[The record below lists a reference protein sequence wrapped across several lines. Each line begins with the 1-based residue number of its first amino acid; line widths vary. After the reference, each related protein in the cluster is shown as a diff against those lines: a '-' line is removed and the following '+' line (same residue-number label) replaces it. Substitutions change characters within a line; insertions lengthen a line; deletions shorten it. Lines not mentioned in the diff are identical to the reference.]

1 MSFEK
6 SEQFDLRRYLA
17 IIRKRKILLIL
28 PFLGV
33 LFTVMLGSLFM
44 EPVYES
50 STTLLVADPRLLPR
64 SVERM
69 ASGPSSL
76 DHMDAL
82 KREISSRDYLRR
94 LIKTLQWDVN
104 PELRAKAEEEKAK
117 YPDLSVDEIV
127 ERWFIDSLREKIFLR
142 AQGSDLLTIVVQDKD
157 PKRALLLAKTLAQ
170 VSVDETLRRELSG
183 VRGAL
188 EFSNEQLAIYKQQM
202 EDSEE
207 ELRLF
212 REKMVWQTL
221 SSGVKDQE
229 NLSRV
234 SSEASTAEADL
245 RQVEKT
251 VTSLTIRLQNLSPGG
266 LISFPDARISNMKA
280 EYYGLA
286 RELAG
291 QLITYTWRDAQ
302 VIVLA
307 DEIGLLREQ
316 MGAEFD
322 KICRETT
329 NNNNPLYCELLRD
342 LELAK
347 TDVIFYRNKWEAVN
361 NYVDEYERSL
371 VQGPQQQLTLERLQ
385 DKVSSNRKIY
395 QMFLDQSQGAQIQE
409 AAHRTA
415 AEGKFRIMEPAM
427 LPLKPMSPNRR
438 RLALLGCVM
447 GTLLGFSLIFLVEYL
462 DHSLTTV
469 EEVEQYLGLPV
480 LGTIP
485 RMNLRTSKRGR
496 KVRIAVFLV
505 LGMLVVVLI
514 VIFIKQR
521 MVGA

>member
-1 MSFEK
+1 MSLEN
-6 SEQFDLRRYLA
+6 SEQLDLRKYLA
-17 IIRKRKILLIL
+17 VIRKRKILLIL

-33 LFTVMLGSLFM
+33 LFTVMLGSFFM
-44 EPVYES
+44 EPVYRS

-69 ASGPSSL
+69 ASDASFQ

-82 KREISSRDYLRR
+82 KREITSRDYLKR
-94 LIKTLQWDVN
+94 LIKTLQWDEN
-104 PELRAKAEEEKAK
+104 PELRAQAEEQKAN
-117 YPDLSVDEIV
+117 YPDLTVDEIV
-127 ERWFIDSLREKIFLR
+127 ERWLIDVLRKKISLRR
-142 AQGSDLLTIVVQDKD
+142 QGSDLLTIVVQDKD
-157 PKRALLLAKTLAQ
+157 PNRALLLAKTLAQ

-188 EFSNEQLAIYKQQM
+188 EFSNEQLAIYKQQL

-212 REKMVWQTL
+212 REKMVRQTL
-221 SSGVKDQE
+221 SDGVKDQE

-234 SSEASTAEADL
+234 SSETSTAEADL
-245 RQVEKT
+245 RQAEKT
-251 VTSLTIRLQNLSPGG
+251 VTSLTIRLQNLAPGG
-266 LISFPDARISNMKA
+266 LISVSNARISNMKA
-280 EYYGLA
+280 QYYDLA
-286 RELAG
+286 RELAR
-291 QLITYTWRDAQ
+291 QLINYTWRDAQ

-307 DEIGLLREQ
+307 DEIGLLREE
-316 MGAEFD
+316 MRAEID
-322 KICRETT
+322 QICRETT
-329 NNNNPLYCELLRD
+329 STNNPLYCQLLQD

-347 TDVIFYRNKWEAVN
+347 TDVVFYRNKWEALN
-361 NYVDEYERSL
+361 NYVAEYEHSL

-385 DKVSSNRKIY
+385 DKVKSNRKIY

-415 AEGKFRIMEPAM
+415 AEGRFRIMEPAM
-427 LPLKPMSPNRR
+427 LPLKPVSPNRR
-438 RLALLGCVM
+438 RLAMLGCAM
-447 GTLLGFSLIFLVEYL
+447 GTLLGLSLIFLVEYL

-469 EEVEQYLGLPV
+469 EEVEHYLGLPV

-485 RMNLRTSKRGR
+485 RMNLRSSKRSR
-496 KVRIAVFLV
+496 KVRITVFVV